1 MMNAQRGYTLIELM
15 IVVVLI
21 SILSSVAHTS
31 YIGYSERA
39 RVAKVIGDLGRIHIA
54 LQKFLLTGPGGFPAD
69 LSVLSLDTLADPWGN
84 PYQFLIIDGL
94 GNNGAARKDKN
105 LVPVNQQYD
114 IYSMGKDG
122 VTASPFTS
130 NLGKDD
136 IVMAGDGAYF
146 GLAENH

>member
-21 SILSSVAHTS
+21 SILSSVAHAS

-69 LSVLSLDTLADPWGN
+69 LTVLGLDTLADPWGN
-84 PYQFLIIDGL
+84 PYQFLVIDGL
-94 GNNGAARKDKN
+94 GNNGLARKDKN

-114 IYSMGKDG
+114 IYSMGKNG

-130 NLGKDD
+130 ILGKDD

-146 GLAENH
+146 GLADDH